1 MENNYKNMNIAE
13 LESLL
18 KKTQEKIEN
27 LEDERDIRLEQS
39 QSGQHTGSKIIQ
51 SRIQKLEA
59 ELKSLQDAVVEIN
72 EALENKTKGLT

>member
-1 MENNYKNMNIAE
+1 MENSCKNMNSAE

-27 LEDERDIRLEQS
+27 SEDERDIILGQS

-51 SRIQKLEA
+51 SRIKKIDA
-59 ELKSLQDAVVEIN
+59 EIKSLQDAAAEIT
-72 EALENKTKGLT
+72 EALENKAKEI